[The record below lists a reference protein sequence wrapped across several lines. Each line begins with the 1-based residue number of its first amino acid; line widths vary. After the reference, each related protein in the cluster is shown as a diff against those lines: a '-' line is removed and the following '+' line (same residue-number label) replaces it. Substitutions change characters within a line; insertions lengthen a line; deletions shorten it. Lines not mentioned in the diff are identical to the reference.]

1 MQQRA
6 DRGVKQSRLRRLKG
20 LAVALTAGIGML
32 IWGAVSGTVAVGDPM
47 ATGAPQ
53 PVTEDT
59 TDDSTFF
66 GAQDPAPGLSQ
77 TRQAPVTRS
86 HGS

>member
-1 MQQRA
+1 MQRRRDHGA
-6 DRGVKQSRLRRLKG
+6 KQSRLRRLKG
-20 LAVALTAGIGML
+20 LAVALTAGLGML
-32 IWGAVSGTVAVGDPM
+32 IWGAVSGTVAVGDPA
-47 ATGAPQ
+47 ATSTPQ

-59 TDDSTFF
+59 TGDSTFF

-77 TRQAPVTRS
+77 TGQAPMTRS